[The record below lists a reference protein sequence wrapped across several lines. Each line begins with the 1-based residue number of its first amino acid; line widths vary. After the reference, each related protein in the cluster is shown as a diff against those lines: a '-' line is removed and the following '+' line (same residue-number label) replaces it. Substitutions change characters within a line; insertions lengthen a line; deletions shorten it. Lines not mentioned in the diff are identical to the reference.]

1 MNKIVSTKQVRV
13 STYIII
19 HNVPKQ
25 VKHLPSHQNFR
36 HGLNYDRNILSLN
49 LSTSTEEDL
58 KKYHLYVQT
67 LVHWINGL
75 NEVETFEK
83 ELWQDILL

>member
-1 MNKIVSTKQVRV
+1 MLKAIAKKPIQI

-25 VKHLPSHQNFR
+25 VKHLPIHQNFR
-36 HGLNYDRNILSLN
+36 HGLNYDRDILSLN
-49 LSTSTEEDL
+49 LSTCTEEDL

-67 LVHWINGL
+67 LVHWM
-75 NEVETFEK
+75 NEIHESETFEQ